1 VQAFA
6 VELGRIVLKK
16 NKDRKNNEWTRKY
29 RKSTSS
35 EVTISFREAHHNVVK
50 VAAPSGVSSPRGP
63 ALGTWLGLE
72 SPHST
77 APHVGV
83 SEDADDALS
92 DVAVVFIFSSLP
104 SPRPLPLPRPSS
116 YILPAVIM
124 HSITPRSP
132 KRKKKEKSKRTQEK

>member
-1 VQAFA
+1 MLVDVEHDADAEPLELEVLVQAFA

-63 ALGTWLGLE
+63 ALGAWLGLE
-72 SPHST
+72 SPQST
-77 APHVGV
+77 ARHVGV
-83 SEDADDALS
+83 SDDADDALS

-104 SPRPLPLPRPSS
+104 SPQAFTYAIPLL
-116 YILPAVIM
+116 
-124 HSITPRSP
+124 TPCHCG
-132 KRKKKEKSKRTQEK
+132 